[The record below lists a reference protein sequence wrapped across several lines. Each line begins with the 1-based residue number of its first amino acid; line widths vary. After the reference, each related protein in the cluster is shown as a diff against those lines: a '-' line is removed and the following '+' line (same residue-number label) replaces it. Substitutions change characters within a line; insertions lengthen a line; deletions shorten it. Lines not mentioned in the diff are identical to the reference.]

1 MSQAPQVVSPKPR
14 CLPWVSCLSLSSSA
28 HLITAPHAKSIQRI
42 RKHEMV
48 EVPLSQNCRE
58 FQETQPNHFVN
69 LSCFM
74 MVYHA
79 IIMLHVFYHLSLCL
93 ADKLSRGCLDFKR
106 SISLACSSGKISRNV
121 AHRSAKEAWNGR
133 KLKLNCLTLFDF
145 QPFRTCV
152 ESLDCQTLDSKKDTT
167 VISKKA
173 SHCWN
178 PFMRKA
184 SNVMSCSMLQPIPLL
199 TIWITVEQQDTG
211 LINMPMPSE
220 WPPKDPKIWT
230 ERLRNC
236 TIPYKNATNGF

>member
-1 MSQAPQVVSPKPR
+1 MRWWKFLCHKIVA
-14 CLPWVSCLSLSSSA
+14 SSKKRNQ
-28 HLITAPHAKSIQRI
+28 ITLWTYHALWWST
-42 RKHEMV
+42 M
-48 EVPLSQNCRE
+48 
-58 FQETQPNHFVN
+58 

-74 MVYHA
+74 FP
-79 IIMLHVFYHLSLCL
+79 IISLCL

-199 TIWITVEQQDTG
+199 TIWITVEEQDTG
-211 LINMPMPSE
+211 LINMPMPPE
-220 WPPKDPKIWT
+220 WPPKDPKICWT

-236 TIPYKNATNGF
+236 TRPWSHIRMQQMASRLLTISYCTLRISSASTMGI